1 MAKKPEISNNDKAEF
16 REAMRDVKPLSHTK
30 VHSTPSIPKRRIRA
44 SSHDEENSNTLF
56 PFSDYEKLDSVGK
69 EDLLEFIR
77 PGMDYKILRK
87 LRQGQYNIEAVL
99 DLHGMNITTAREAL
113 GQFLLHCQRNG
124 VRHVLMIHGKGYNNK
139 AILKNKLNHW
149 LRQTEYVLAFRSAN
163 PRDGAA
169 GALYVLLR
177 ACP

>member
-1 MAKKPEISNNDKAEF
+1 MAKKTEISSNDKTTF

-30 VHSTPSIPKRRIRA
+30 IHSTIPVPKRRIQP
-44 SSHDEENSNTLF
+44 SSHDEEKSDSVF
-56 PFSDYEKLDSVGK
+56 PFSDYEKLDSVSK

-77 PGMDYKILRK
+77 PGIDYKILRK

-99 DLHGMNITTAREAL
+99 DLHGMNVIEAREAL

-124 VRHVLMIHGKGYNNK
+124 VKHVLMIHGKGHGNK

-149 LRQTEYVLAFRSAN
+149 LRQTEYVLAFRSAK
-163 PRDGAA
+163 PREGGG

-177 ACP
+177 R